1 MKRILVENNAPVTED
16 PYCDLAHGV
25 IIQAARDYRLLGE
38 KLLGT
43 EDQSERDD
51 IKKRMQEI
59 SRFFLSDWYSF
70 LSGHENGAAVLS
82 LLDAEVFGSD

>member
-16 PYCDLAHGV
+16 PYCDLANGV

-43 EDQSERDD
+43 EDQSE
-51 IKKRMQEI
+51 
-59 SRFFLSDWYSF
+59 
-70 LSGHENGAAVLS
+70 
-82 LLDAEVFGSD
+82 